1 MPNWGQVLNEIQGMR
16 VENPLDTIRRKYL
29 ATMHN
34 YTGRN
39 IIAYYSG
46 FLQKPKGDVAI
57 DDNDKNALMQAV
69 YGLDKSKGL
78 QPDLW

>member
-29 ATMHN
+29 ATMHD

-57 DDNDKNALMQAV
+57 DDAS
-69 YGLDKSKGL
+69 GLRSG
-78 QPDLW
+78 